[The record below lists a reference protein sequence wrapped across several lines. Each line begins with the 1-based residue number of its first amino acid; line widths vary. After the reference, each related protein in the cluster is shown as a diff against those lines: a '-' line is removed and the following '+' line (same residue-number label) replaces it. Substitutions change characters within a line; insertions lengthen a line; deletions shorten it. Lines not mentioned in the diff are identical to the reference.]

1 MTQTL
6 VRAINI
12 RRPYDEVAAFV
23 TDPHCVLA
31 VIPGFGRFAYV
42 GPSSDRAGD
51 EEWDVFL
58 EVGTFQVGGRVL
70 VTRPSVNR
78 LEWRSL
84 RGTSQQFSMVVE
96 PLGDDARLTMTL
108 RYQLHGL
115 VVSRISE
122 LLAKGLVARHVEAGL
137 QQVRHQLEYGD
148 FEVSPESKRPSRPS
162 GSLDV

>member
-1 MTQTL
+1 MSQRV

-12 RRPYDEVAAFV
+12 RRSYDEVAAFV

-31 VIPGFGRFAYV
+31 AIPGFARFAFI
-42 GPSSDRAGD
+42 GPADRVPGG

-58 EVGTFQVGGRVL
+58 EVGTFHVGGRVV
-70 VTRPSVNR
+70 VTKPSVNR

-84 RGTSQQFSMVVE
+84 RGTQQEFSMVVE
-96 PLGDDARLTMTL
+96 PLGRDARLTMSL
-108 RYQLHGL
+108 RYELQGI

-122 LLAKGLVARHVEAGL
+122 LLAKGLVTRHVEAGL

-148 FEVSPESKRPSRPS
+148 FEVSPETRRPPRRT

>member
-1 MTQTL
+1 MSQS
-6 VRAINI
+6 VIRAINI

-31 VIPGFGRFAYV
+31 AIPGLARFAYI
-42 GPSSDRAGD
+42 GPAPEVLGG

-58 EVGTFQVGGRVL
+58 EVGTFDVGGRVV
-70 VTRPSVNR
+70 VTKPSVNR

-84 RGTSQQFSMVVE
+84 RGTQQHFSMVVE
-96 PLGDDARLTMTL
+96 PLGDSARLTMTL
-108 RYQLHGL
+108 RYALQGL
-115 VVSRISE
+115 VVSRLSE
-122 LLAKGLVARHVEAGL
+122 LLAKGLVTRHVEAGL

-148 FEVSPESKRPSRPS
+148 FEVPSETRRPPRRP

>member
-1 MTQTL
+1 MAQTV

-23 TDPHCVLA
+23 TDPHCVLDA
-31 VIPGFGRFAYV
+31 IPGFGRFAFI
-42 GPSSDRAGD
+42 GPSATVPGG

-58 EVGTFQVGGRVL
+58 EVGTFQVGGRVV

-84 RGTSQQFSMVVE
+84 RGTRQRLAMVVE
-96 PLGDDARLTMTL
+96 PLGDAARLTMTL
-108 RYQLHGL
+108 HYELSGL
-115 VVSRISE
+115 VISRISE
-122 LLAKGLVARHVEAGL
+122 LLAKGMVTRHVEAGL

-148 FEVSPESKRPSRPS
+148 FEVGPDRKRPRRPS